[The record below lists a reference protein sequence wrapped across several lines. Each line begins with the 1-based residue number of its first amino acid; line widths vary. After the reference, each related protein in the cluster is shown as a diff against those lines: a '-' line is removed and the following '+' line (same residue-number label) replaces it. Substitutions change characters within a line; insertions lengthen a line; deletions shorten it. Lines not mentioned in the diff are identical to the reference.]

1 MQKTKRQLEY
11 KFTEEEIKERSKQLA
26 YECRQVVQLQ
36 EQKKEVMSDFKAK
49 IDAKDSLIA
58 ALSNNVNNGWEY
70 RTIDCEIEMDTP
82 KKGMKT
88 ITRTD
93 TGEEVA
99 KEKMT
104 DDDRQE
110 ELPLDMQ
117 QAGRKFKNE
126 MQDIVDKGGMDSI
139 SISSPSFK
147 DGEEIVI
154 AKKRGKK

>member
-1 MQKTKRQLEY
+1 MRKTKRQLEY
-11 KFTEEEIKERSKQLA
+11 KFTEAEIKEMSRQLA

-49 IDAKDSLIA
+49 IDQKDSLIA

-70 RTIDCEIEMDTP
+70 RSVDCEVEMDTP

-104 DDDRQE
+104 DDDRQTDL
-110 ELPLDMQ
+110 ELV
-117 QAGRKFKNE
+117 K
-126 MQDIVDKGGMDSI
+126 
-139 SISSPSFK
+139 
-147 DGEEIVI
+147 
-154 AKKRGKK
+154 